1 MHDKISMSDSAGE
14 LKVLLTRPQHA
25 LLSYRF
31 PDIGLGY
38 LATGLRNAGF
48 APILQVPDDK
58 GWDTQRA
65 VNAARDKKVNLVGIK
80 VMTADLSACR
90 QLHAALRQSLP
101 QVPVILGGPHVSGAK
116 DAVFSQFPGLE
127 YAIAG
132 EADRSLPLFVALLHS
147 HNFRPP
153 SEALRSI
160 SGLMWRENG
169 HIHINPPDIIEDLDA
184 LGWPAWDLLEPEETH
199 VPFNVFYSKRQPIV
213 GITTARGCTSHCT
226 YCSIH
231 LIEGRRY
238 RARSP
243 EHILDEMELLVREH
257 GVREIQFVDSNCIQ
271 DKARMIKICQ
281 GIIERKLDI
290 AWSCPN
296 GVKAGSVDD
305 ELAGWMSKSGCH
317 FVFLGIETGS
327 PRIQKKIRKG
337 LNLVKLPEKIAILKR
352 NGINVG
358 GFFMIGFPDE
368 SREEITRTVNLALSL
383 DIDVAAISVF
393 VPLPGSEIFGQLPS
407 GITRGYT
414 DCVFQNASNDLSQVS
429 SKELLTVAGRAFIRL
444 SLKPSR
450 ALFFLKNLNSLHKWK
465 HIAASGSRHLRN
477 AFFSAPKE

>member
-1 MHDKISMSDSAGE
+1 MADNRSLSA
-14 LKVLLTRPQHA
+14 LRVLLTRPQHA

-38 LATGLRNAGF
+38 LATGLRSAGF
-48 APILQVPDDK
+48 APIIHVPDAK

-65 VNAARDKKVNLVGIK
+65 VKAARDNSADLVGIK
-80 VMTADLSACR
+80 VMTADLGACR

-101 QVPVILGGPHVSGAK
+101 QLPVIVGGPHVSGAK
-116 DAVFSQFPGLE
+116 EAVFAQFHGLE
-127 YAIAG
+127 YAFVG
-132 EADRSLPLFVALLHS
+132 EADRSFPKFVALLRRHD
-147 HNFRPP
+147 FRPP
-153 SEALRSI
+153 LEALKSI
-160 SGLMWRENG
+160 PGLMWRNNG
-169 HIHINPPDIIEDLDA
+169 QIRTNPPDIIEDLDT

-243 EHILDEMELLVREH
+243 EHILDEIELLVKRH

-271 DKARMIKICQ
+271 DKARMIKICH

-337 LNLVKLPEKIAILKR
+337 LNLAQLPDKIAILKR

-368 SREEITRTVNLALSL
+368 SREEITNTVNLALSL

-407 GITRGYT
+407 DVTSGYT

-429 SKELLTVAGRAFIRL
+429 SKELLTIAGRAFIRL

-477 AFFSAPKE
+477 AFNAPTS

>member
-1 MHDKISMSDSAGE
+1 MHDKISMSDSAVE
-14 LKVLLTRPQHA
+14 LKIMLTRPQHA

-48 APILQVPDDK
+48 APILQVPDAK
-58 GWDTQRA
+58 GWDTKRA
-65 VNAARDKKVNLVGIK
+65 VNAARDKQVDLVGIK

-101 QVPVILGGPHVSGAK
+101 QVPVIVGGPHVSGAK
-116 DAVFSQFPGLE
+116 EAVFSQFPGLE

-147 HNFRPP
+147 HDFCPP

-160 SGLMWRENG
+160 PGLMWRENG
-169 HIHINPPDIIEDLDA
+169 HIHINTPDIIEDLDA
-184 LGWPAWDLLEPEETH
+184 LGWPAWDLLKPEETH

-281 GIIERKLDI
+281 GIIERELDI

-337 LNLVKLPEKIAILKR
+337 LNLAQLPEKIAILKR

-407 GITRGYT
+407 GITSGYT

-477 AFFSAPKE
+477 AFFSVPKS